1 MTKSMYAHPEAP
13 FYGVTY
19 LKRIKSGTPHK

>member
-1 MTKSMYAHPEAP
+1 MTKSMYAHPETP

-19 LKRIKSGTPHK
+19 LKRI